1 MVRSESGTGSLRTL
15 VTLAVLAGIA
25 YVAVKTVPFYV
36 ANYQLQDY
44 IRQLAV
50 QATIQRTPAETLRQN
65 VVGRAN
71 DLGLGVTNDDVKV
84 TAVNGNVN
92 INLDYRVPVALGSY
106 VVYLHFTPSA
116 ENRAL

>member
-1 MVRSESGTGSLRTL
+1 MALSESGKSGLRTI
-15 VTLAVLAGIA
+15 VTLAVLAGVA
-25 YVAVKTVPFYV
+25 YVAAKTLPFYV

-50 QATIQRTPAETLRQN
+50 QATIQRTPAETLQQN
-65 VVGRAN
+65 IVGRAN
-71 DLGLGVTNDDVKV
+71 DLGLGVKNDDVKV

-92 INLDYRVPVALGSY
+92 INVDYQVPVALGSY

-116 ENRAL
+116 ANRAL